1 MLALA
6 LIFERI
12 FHFID
17 SQAQWKEVQCHKITI
32 SYHTFWWRIN
42 ALAAFSYEKRSIS
55 IKYLNWNSGT
65 ACTRFDFILN
75 VKLKQGDKHND
86 VLGFHTNRLQYGTQ
100 WCAGHVDAMIHVHHF
115 KTATTIK
122 RLRKTDVILNGLLLY
137 IARMSESRQNV
148 DFVVRLS

>member
-1 MLALA
+1 MASKIIYSHKKVLALA

-32 SYHTFWWRIN
+32 SYHT
-42 ALAAFSYEKRSIS
+42 Y
-55 IKYLNWNSGT
+55 SGT

-75 VKLKQGDKHND
+75 VELKQGDKHND

-115 KTATTIK
+115 KTTTTIK
-122 RLRKTDVILNGLLLY
+122 D
-137 IARMSESRQNV
+137 
-148 DFVVRLS
+148 